1 MTQTPIL
8 YFKRGRD
15 HIGNEKKIQHNIQ
28 DHNQKYHLAHLAHAL
43 RNFNTL
49 IFLFIIGCLASYNIS
64 LLSQILVIVNVR
76 QKIKH

>member
-8 YFKRGRD
+8 YFKRGRG

-28 DHNQKYHLAHLAHAL
+28 DHNQKYHLAHLAHGL

-49 IFLFIIGCLASYNIS
+49 IFIHYRLSGELQHQSFKSNIS
-64 LLSQILVIVNVR
+64 YC
-76 QKIKH
+76 